1 MIFIGKAESPSN
13 PLHFYC
19 VFLDLRFQKDFS
31 SLKRSVFHHLARVS
45 CSTYGDYRSSVQW
58 TDHELLHFTAIFIQW
73 NPHRTS
79 KPRENIPLSKPG
91 AARSED
97 ILVGASSG
105 YSLFSPLI
113 PNRSPVIDD
122 ENKRI
127 LLSILKIS
135 VRLINR
141 KLSILMPKLAARAR
155 AGTPPPPSS
164 LDPSQHG
171 GAGQEEGSLSET
183 VNICFTYFY
192 KLLNALKVQ

>member
-1 MIFIGKAESPSN
+1 MPIF
-13 PLHFYC
+13 Y
-19 VFLDLRFQKDFS
+19 FS
-31 SLKRSVFHHLARVS
+31 S
-45 CSTYGDYRSSVQW
+45 
-58 TDHELLHFTAIFIQW
+58 
-73 NPHRTS
+73 
-79 KPRENIPLSKPG
+79 NIN
-91 AARSED
+91 
-97 ILVGASSG
+97 
-105 YSLFSPLI
+105 PLI

-122 ENKRI
+122 ENKII

-141 KLSILMPKLAARAR
+141 KLSILMPKTAARAR
-155 AGTPPPPSS
+155 AGTPLPSS